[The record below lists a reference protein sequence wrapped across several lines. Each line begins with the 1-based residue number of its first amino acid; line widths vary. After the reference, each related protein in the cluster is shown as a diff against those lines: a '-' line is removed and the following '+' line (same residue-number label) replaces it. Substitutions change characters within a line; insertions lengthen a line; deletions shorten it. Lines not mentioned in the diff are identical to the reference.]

1 MLYRVAELYQS
12 CLNLQNVLQCLTKC
26 LTSVRF
32 IKRNQTRCAR
42 FGHQTM
48 FDCVG
53 SLNISR
59 FGRCFVTIDS
69 LAQSR
74 KILILN
80 NTKAPKYSCRF
91 DFLASTVQP

>member
-1 MLYRVAELYQS
+1 M
-12 CLNLQNVLQCLTKC
+12 
-26 LTSVRF
+26 
-32 IKRNQTRCAR
+32 

-59 FGRCFVTIDS
+59 FGRCCVTIDS

-74 KILILN
+74 KIPILN
-80 NTKAPKYSCRF
+80 ENTKAPKYSFRF